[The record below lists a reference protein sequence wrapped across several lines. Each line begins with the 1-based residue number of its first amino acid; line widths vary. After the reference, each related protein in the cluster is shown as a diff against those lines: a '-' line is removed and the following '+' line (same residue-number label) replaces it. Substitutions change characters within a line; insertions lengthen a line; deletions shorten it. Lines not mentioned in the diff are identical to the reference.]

1 MGKGLN
7 RYFAKEDMVVAEK
20 NMEKYSMSLIIRD
33 EQIKTTMR
41 YYFVLLK
48 LIIII
53 INNNSNVS
61 EDVEKLEPLYIDKRN
76 IKCCILEYSFACV
89 CL

>member
-20 NMEKYSMSLIIRD
+20 NMKKYSMSLIIRD
-33 EQIKTTMR
+33 KQIKTTMG
-41 YYFVLLK
+41 YYFILLK

-53 INNNSNVS
+53 NNSNVVRCG
-61 EDVEKLEPLYIDKRN
+61 ET
-76 IKCCILEYSFACV
+76 
-89 CL
+89 